1 MLNGLRFP
9 WMGTI
14 LIFLKPSLS
23 NLLFTGPGRGLASCL
38 AIGCLYSLNGGW
50 PGFAL
55 SKLMQLKVL
64 IYPKFSNKVFSIVLS
79 KLLWGCSSDYNGG
92 LSIV

>member
-1 MLNGLRFP
+1 
-9 WMGTI
+9 MGTI
-14 LIFLKPSLS
+14 LIFLKPYLP

-38 AIGCLYSLNGGW
+38 AIDCLYSLNGGR

-64 IYPKFSNKVFSIVLS
+64 IYPAFSNKVISIVLS
-79 KLLWGCSSDYNGG
+79 KLIWGFSSDYDGG